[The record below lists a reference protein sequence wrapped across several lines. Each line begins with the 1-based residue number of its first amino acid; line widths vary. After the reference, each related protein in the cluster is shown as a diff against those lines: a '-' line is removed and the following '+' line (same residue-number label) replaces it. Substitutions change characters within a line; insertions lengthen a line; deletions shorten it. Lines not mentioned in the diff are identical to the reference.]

1 MSGPYM
7 ERIERAVT
15 DGARDAE
22 ELRQKAE
29 VVARGGARAAVLGVN
44 DGLVTNIC
52 LILGV
57 AAANG
62 PASAVRVAGFA
73 SLVAGAVS
81 MAVGEWVSVRSQVEM
96 YEGVLDELRLL
107 VRRNPKLVLDTLT
120 QRLVDG
126 GFARDTARLVA
137 TELPLD
143 ERHFQQFTAQTV
155 FGINADELGSPR
167 LAALT
172 SLALFSLGA
181 AVPLAPWLVGSG
193 IAATVTS
200 IVLTAVAS
208 MAVGAWVARSS
219 GRPALHGGLRQ
230 LLFVVVAAA
239 VTSGVGA
246 AFGTAVA

>member
-1 MSGPYM
+1 MSGPYT
-7 ERIERAVT
+7 ERIEPAVT

-167 LAALT
+167 VAALT

>member
-1 MSGPYM
+1 MSGPYT

-62 PASAVRVAGFA
+62 PAGAVRVAGFA

-167 LAALT
+167 VAALT

-219 GRPALHGGLRQ
+219 GRPALHGCLRQ

-246 AFGTAVA
+246 VFGTAVA